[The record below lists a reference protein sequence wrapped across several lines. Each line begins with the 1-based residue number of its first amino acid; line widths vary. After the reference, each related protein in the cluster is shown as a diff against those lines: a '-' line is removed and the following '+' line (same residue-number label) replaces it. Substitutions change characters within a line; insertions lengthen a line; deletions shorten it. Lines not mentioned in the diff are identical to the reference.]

1 MKIAFIVGIFPS
13 LSETFILN
21 QITGLME
28 LGHEV
33 DIFSVKKS
41 NEKKRHGII
50 NKFNLMDR
58 VYFFPDIPKNK
69 LLRIIK
75 GKLLFLLNF
84 YKDPKKL
91 LKSINI
97 FRRDKDF
104 VSLKI
109 LYYIIPFL
117 RKNYDIIHSHFGNN
131 GEIGVYLRKGG
142 FNGKLVTS
150 FYGYDLSTFINNN
163 GESVYKKLFSSGE
176 LFLPICS
183 YFRDKLINLF
193 CDPQKIRLHQIGIDL
208 DKYKFL
214 ERTLEEGDIVNI
226 VTAGR
231 LIEKKGYI
239 YSIKALK
246 DLSFK
251 KKNFL
256 YTIIGD
262 GPLRGMLIQLV
273 DDLGLN
279 QYVKFA
285 GNVNQ
290 DELLEYY
297 RRSHI
302 FLLPSITAENGEEE
316 GTPTVLLEAQ
326 AVGLPVVSTF
336 HSGIPEIV
344 IHKESGYLAEEKDI
358 KGISKYLDVLIED
371 QELRKKMGKSGRS
384 FIEKKYN
391 IIKLNSKLAG
401 FYKELLEEK

>member
-183 YFRDKLINLF
+183 YFRDKLINLS

-256 YTIIGD
+256 YTIIGE
-262 GPLRGMLIQLV
+262 GPLSGMLIQLV

-279 QYVKFA
+279 RYVKFA

>member
-1 MKIAFIVGIFPS
+1 MKIAFIVGMFPS

-28 LGHEV
+28 LGHDV
-33 DIFSVKKS
+33 DIFAINKS
-41 NEKKRHGII
+41 NEKKRHNII
-50 NKFNLMDR
+50 NELNLMDR

-75 GKLLFLLNF
+75 GKFLFFMNF

-117 RKNYDIIHSHFGNN
+117 GKNYDIIHSHFGNN

-142 FNGKLVTS
+142 VEGKLVTS
-150 FYGYDLSTFINNN
+150 FYGYDLSTFIKDNSEN
-163 GESVYKKLFSSGE
+163 VYKDLFLNID

-183 YFRDKLINLF
+183 YFRDKLINLS
-193 CDPQKIRLHQIGIDL
+193 CDPDKIRLHQIGIEL

-214 ERTLEEGDIVNI
+214 ERTLKDGDIVNI

-231 LIEKKGYI
+231 LIEKKGYF

-246 DLSFK
+246 DLSLK
-251 KKNFL
+251 KKNFS

-262 GPLRGMLIQLV
+262 GPLHKMLIQLV
-273 DDLGLN
+273 DDLGLSR
-279 QYVKFA
+279 YVKFV
-285 GNVNQ
+285 GSVDQ

-302 FLLPSITAENGEEE
+302 FLLPSITSENGEEE

-344 IHKESGYLAEEKDI
+344 VHKESGYLVEEKDI
-358 KGISKYLDVLIED
+358 KGISNYLDILIDD
-371 QELRKKMGKSGRS
+371 QALRKKMGQSGRS
-384 FIEKKYN
+384 FVEKNYN
-391 IIKLNSKLAG
+391 IVKLSSKLAD
-401 FYKELLEEK
+401 FYKELINKK

>member
-1 MKIAFIVGIFPS
+1 MKIAFIVGMFPS
-13 LSETFILN
+13 LSETFVLN
-21 QITGLME
+21 QITELME
-28 LGHEV
+28 LGHDV
-33 DIFSVKKS
+33 DIFAINKS
-41 NEKKRHGII
+41 NERKRHNII
-50 NKFNLMDR
+50 NELNLMDK
-58 VYFFPDIPKNK
+58 VCFFSVIPKNK

-75 GKLLFLLNF
+75 GKFLFFINF
-84 YKDPKKL
+84 YKDPKKM

-109 LYYIIPFL
+109 LYHIIPFL
-117 RKNYDIIHSHFGNN
+117 GKNYDIIHSHFGNN

-142 FNGKLVTS
+142 FDGKLVTS
-150 FYGYDLSTFINNN
+150 FYGYDLSTFIKYN
-163 GESVYKKLFSSGE
+163 GENVYKNLFSSGD

-183 YFRDKLINLF
+183 YFRDKLINLS
-193 CDPQKIRLHQIGIDL
+193 CDPHKIRLHQIGIDL

-214 ERTLEEGDIVNI
+214 ERSLDEGDIVNI

-246 DLSFK
+246 ELSLK
-251 KKNFL
+251 KRNFL

-262 GPLRGMLIQLV
+262 GPLHRMLIQLV
-273 DDLGLN
+273 DDLGLRR
-279 QYVKFA
+279 YVKFA
-285 GNVNQ
+285 GSVDQ

-344 IHKESGYLAEEKDI
+344 IHKESGYLSEEKDI
-358 KGISKYLDVLIED
+358 AGLSKYLDILIED
-371 QELRKKMGKSGRS
+371 QVLRKKMGQSGRS
-384 FIEKKYN
+384 FVEKKYN
-391 IIKLNSKLAG
+391 IIKLSSKLADI
-401 FYKELLEEK
+401 YKELINEK